1 MTKRQPR
8 TPFRSVSDAELVLL
22 KELWDEGPATPAE
35 LHERLGERGE
45 KRAYT
50 TVQTLLHRLF
60 EKGWVTRAAEGQ
72 ARRYTAKGSRE
83 DMLAG
88 HLGDLAE
95 RVCDGMSSPLVQT
108 LVRGGGLAQN
118 EIDELRDLLDQA
130 ESKAKKGKPKRRG
143 R

>member
-1 MTKRQPR
+1 MTKRHPQ

-35 LHERLGERGE
+35 LHARLGTRGE

-60 EKGWVTRAAEGQ
+60 EKGWVTRNAEGQ
-72 ARRYTAKGSRE
+72 ARRYTANGNRE
-83 DMLAG
+83 DLLAG
-88 HLGDLAE
+88 HLDDLAE

-108 LVRGGGLAQN
+108 LVRGGGLGPS
-118 EIDELRDLLDQA
+118 EIEELRELLDQA
-130 ESKAKKGKPKRRG
+130 ESKAQKKTPKRRG